1 MRHMDT
7 AAYMRETYERSTPSS
22 ASAAR
27 RAARSLPGGDTR
39 SMTWHAPYPLYLT
52 RGEGTR
58 VQDADGKWYE
68 DMIANYGA
76 LAHGHNH
83 PAIVAS
89 VAAQVARGTAP
100 GGPTA
105 VQYEH
110 AERLRSLN
118 PSLERVR
125 YCNSGTEA
133 TMWAVRAAR
142 AYTGRDVIVKM
153 DGGYHGTHEWGQVN
167 AFFNANRS
175 APAVLDGLPE
185 AQLAP
190 GVPLTTANDVVAV
203 PFNDAAALGAVLDHL
218 SDQVAAVIVE
228 PVLGVGGGIPAAP
241 GYLAAVRRLTSAADV
256 LLILD
261 ECATLRLG
269 PWQVKHG
276 LTPDLT
282 THSKIIGGGLPLGVF
297 GGRKDIMSLFDPAG
311 SSPIYHASAFGGNSL
326 SLAAGIAAL
335 DRFGKDEIGHLDRLG
350 ERLRSGVDAAAASAN
365 IAARAIG
372 EGGLSYVHFGAAHP
386 RNAADTA
393 RLREGRSELRSL
405 LHLSLLRAGFLTAP
419 HGLLC
424 QHVLTQPEQV
434 DAFVEAYG
442 NALDTL
448 HPYIA
453 THHPELITGPSGAT
467 LHPDAS

>member
-1 MRHMDT
+1 
-7 AAYMRETYERSTPSS
+7 
-22 ASAAR
+22 
-27 RAARSLPGGDTR
+27 
-39 SMTWHAPYPLYLT
+39 MTWYAPYPLALA

-58 VQDADGKWYE
+58 VQDVDGNWYE

-83 PAIVAS
+83 PAIVAA

-100 GGPTA
+100 GGPTP

-142 AYTGRDVIVKM
+142 AYTGRDLIVKI
-153 DGGYHGTHEWGQVN
+153 DGGYHGTHEWGQVS
-167 AFFNANRS
+167 AFFSPSRTT
-175 APAVLDGLPE
+175 PARLEGLSDP
-185 AQLAP
+185 QLAP
-190 GVPLTTANDVVAV
+190 GVPPATAADVVVV
-203 PFNDAAALGAVLDHL
+203 PYNDAAVVATVLEQLGY
-218 SDQVAAVIVE
+218 QVAAVVVE
-228 PVLGVGGGIPAAP
+228 PVLGVGGGIPSAP
-241 GYLAAVRRLTSAADV
+241 GYLAELRRLTSAADV

-276 LTPDLT
+276 VTPDLT

-297 GGRKDIMSLFDPAG
+297 GGREDIMSQFDPAG
-311 SSPIYHASAFGGNSL
+311 PRPTYHASAFGGNSL
-326 SLAAGIAAL
+326 SLAAGSAAL
-335 DRFGKDEIGHLDRLG
+335 DHFGKDEIDHLDRLG
-350 ERLRSGVDAAAASAN
+350 ERLRRGAEAAAAAVGV
-365 IAARAIG
+365 AARAVG
-372 EGGLSYVHFGAAHP
+372 EGGLSYVHFGSTPP
-386 RNAADTA
+386 RDVADTA
-393 RLREGRSELRSL
+393 RLREGRRELRAL
-405 LHLSLLRAGFLTAP
+405 LHLSLLHAGFLTAP

-424 QHVLTQPEQV
+424 QHVLTEPEQV

-453 THHPELITGPSGAT
+453 SRHPELITGPGTASRPGAR
-467 LHPDAS
+467 